1 MNPVGYLHNTLK
13 GLVGD
18 EDDQAE
24 AQDPG
29 QKGEVIKDRR

>member
-1 MNPVGYLHNTLK
+1 MNPVGLHNTLK

-18 EDDQAE
+18 EGDQAE

-29 QKGEVIKDRR
+29 PEGEVIKNRR